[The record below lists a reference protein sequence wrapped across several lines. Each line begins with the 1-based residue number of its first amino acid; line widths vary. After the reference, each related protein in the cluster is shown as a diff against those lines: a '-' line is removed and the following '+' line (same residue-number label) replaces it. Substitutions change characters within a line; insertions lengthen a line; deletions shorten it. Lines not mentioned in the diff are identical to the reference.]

1 VGSTFTAP
9 SWQPWFVW
17 IWTTASLGLP
27 GIRFLDLLDA
37 LVKQPLQ
44 EALCGVSRRDRRL
57 GYYDLLFLSGTPAAS
72 INERATVGSG

>member
-1 VGSTFTAP
+1 M
-9 SWQPWFVW
+9 
-17 IWTTASLGLP
+17 ASLGLP
-27 GIRFLDLLDA
+27 SLRFLDLLDA